1 MSFKMLSPHFAE
13 TSKSPEVVFTDS
25 FTSNQKFSPPR
36 QSNKYAENIQIIKEN
51 PNKIQNS

>member
-1 MSFKMLSPHFAE
+1 MLSPHFAE